1 MGGNRM
7 GSTKQMQDF
16 ISNRE
21 GGLAYIE
28 EHGGS
33 GK

>member
-1 MGGNRM
+1 M